1 MTGKHVNSRCPI
13 CGGALESGNATIPF
27 IFKETIVIVK
37 QAPAQICVE
46 CHEPFLAGLET
57 DVITNLL
64 TQVKELSSEVT
75 VLTFPEP
82 IYA

>member
-1 MTGKHVNSRCPI
+1 MAGKHASNICPL

-27 IFKETIVIVK
+27 ILKESIVIVK
-37 QAPAQICVE
+37 HVPAQICVE
-46 CHEPFLAGLET
+46 CREPFLAGRET
-57 DVITNLL
+57 DVITDLL

-82 IYA
+82 AFA

>member
-1 MTGKHVNSRCPI
+1 MSGEHAGSRCPI
-13 CGGALESGNATIPF
+13 CGGALESGNTPIPF

-37 QAPAQICVE
+37 QAPAQICTE
-46 CHEPFLAGLET
+46 CHEPFLAGQEI

-75 VLTFPEP
+75 VLTFPEF

>member
-1 MTGKHVNSRCPI
+1 MTGRDAGNICPL

-27 IFKETIVIVK
+27 ILKESIVVVK
-37 QAPAQICVE
+37 QVPAQICVE
-46 CHEPFLAGLET
+46 CREPFLAGRET
-57 DVITNLL
+57 DVITELL

-82 IYA
+82 AFA